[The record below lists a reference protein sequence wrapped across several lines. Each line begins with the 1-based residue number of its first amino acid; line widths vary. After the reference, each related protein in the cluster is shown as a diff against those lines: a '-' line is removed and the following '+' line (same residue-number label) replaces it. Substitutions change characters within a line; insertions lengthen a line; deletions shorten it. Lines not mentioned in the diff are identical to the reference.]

1 MQASAT
7 FPGRECWRTRPQGPS
22 TILLDRI
29 AEGLG
34 RNKESPRRRAPKQLK
49 SSKQEEKAL
58 RNRTPPAPN
67 RLSKRLLKSW
77 FRFPPAPTCPNKNHR
92 CENRTD
98 QIRRQEKKM
107 ESSHDLS
114 FTPQLLPQVPG
125 RDSVLYFAEGF
136 VEQPDGFVDV
146 GLRRIEHRRKAE
158 DVAVESTLAN
168 EQAVLAGAL

>member
-67 RLSKRLLKSW
+67 RLSKEAPQILVSFSTSANLPKQK
-77 FRFPPAPTCPNKNHR
+77 PPVR
-92 CENRTD
+92 E
-98 QIRRQEKKM
+98 
-107 ESSHDLS
+107 LS
-114 FTPQLLPQVPG
+114 KTSKP
-125 RDSVLYFAEGF
+125 A
-136 VEQPDGFVDV
+136 
-146 GLRRIEHRRKAE
+146 
-158 DVAVESTLAN
+158 
-168 EQAVLAGAL
+168 